1 MRKICRVSYIHILHR
16 VVPSTKIVL
25 EKLDN
30 KTYRTSMYKWNNA
43 DNKWEQEE
51 IIDQEI
57 NYLESATGGVD
68 HYFDMLVK
76 YSGYETVAEGVKDT
90 ESYVEMHKI
99 KMLNN

>member
-1 MRKICRVSYIHILHR
+1 MRKICRVSYIHRLHK

-30 KTYRTSMYKWNNA
+30 KTYRTSMYKWNNT

-51 IIDQEI
+51 SIDQEI
-57 NYLESATGGVD
+57 GYLDLDTGGVD

-76 YSGYETVAEGVKDT
+76 YNGYETVAEGVKDT
-90 ESYVEMHKI
+90 ESYVEIYKI